1 MSKSELTRRTLVAS
15 TAAIPAAAA
24 LPLPSAQAAADNQ
37 AAIVSRAEQVVE
49 LLRSKYVADGWQL
62 NEQRAADF
70 LDALRRLDFEN
81 DDSLEMKSV
90 LDWVHDHGQSLDWIF
105 QGDVAAMI
113 CAGAA
118 HSVSAAPTSYFFA

>member
-1 MSKSELTRRTLVAS
+1 
-15 TAAIPAAAA
+15 
-24 LPLPSAQAAADNQ
+24 
-37 AAIVSRAEQVVE
+37 
-49 LLRSKYVADGWQL
+49 LRSKYVADGWQL

-81 DDSLEMKSV
+81 DESLEMKSV
-90 LDWVHDHGQSLDWIF
+90 LDWVHDHGQSLDRIF

-118 HSVSAAPTSYFFA
+118 NSVSAAPTSYFFA